1 MPYNIKVPLA
11 AVQVDDGT
19 GVMVA
24 PEKGDMVSVTVEA
37 DVTDI
42 KDGVVTIYVKTAN
55 GQPIEAD
62 GEAED
67 AAGDMA
73 EDKAEKPEGAPGRDE
88 MLAMLKDRE
97 QMM

>member
-1 MPYNIKVPLA
+1 MPYNIKVPIA

-62 GEAED
+62 DGAGDKSED
-67 AAGDMA
+67 AAEA
-73 EDKAEKPEGAPGRDE
+73 KPEGAPGREE
-88 MLAMLKDRE
+88 MLAMLKGRE
-97 QMM
+97 SMM